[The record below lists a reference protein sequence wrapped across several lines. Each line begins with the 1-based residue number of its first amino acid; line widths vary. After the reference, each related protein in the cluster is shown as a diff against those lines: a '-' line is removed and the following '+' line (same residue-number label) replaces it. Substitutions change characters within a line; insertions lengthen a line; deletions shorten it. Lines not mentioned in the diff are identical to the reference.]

1 MEEDNYDINGDN
13 GQDFH
18 FNWNGDDRGNSSN
31 QELNINN
38 NQHQNQSFGNNNM
51 SNANSF
57 SHYGAQNRMPSTS
70 GLQNNRGLSSGQ
82 KDNNKN
88 NNEDSSIGSS
98 LKGNKNDRPFSDETN
113 NNNKSSDSST
123 NNDSN
128 KNDNKDNKSNNDS
141 SNNADNDNKSKGLGI
156 KRRLGN
162 AALGG
167 VKKGADGLNNLG
179 NDGTETDNP
188 DDPGNDVKEFGQNAT
203 NVAVGTAR
211 GLRKIIL
218 FIIKFPWVAII
229 IGIIILV
236 LFLIILFATSAG
248 SAFSGIKFSGWY
260 CNMYSPTTQEN
271 PGEVSS
277 FYGWRIWNN
286 KPDDHKG
293 IDISYNEKGAEI
305 RATHDGI
312 IKDTNYTDENAPGG
326 EYGVYILIEDPE
338 VTDEE
343 TKYRTYYA
351 HMCSLKEEQDLRDA
365 CLAGTYDRDCDSN
378 CKDVTDEEGNVIGHK
393 YIWSCGENEEEF
405 KKLIDSLKPGMKVE
419 KNQVIGYVSDTGY
432 RSGKCDFHLHF
443 EAREDNLK
451 DDPDKGFIATSPNR
465 FFTLE
470 NSTLG
475 CDPVLSS
482 GENATS
488 LDEILRWE
496 CEKPIII
503 DNPDDELVDYCAEYE
518 DITPPEYRFN
528 GDINIKRSS
537 VDENGNYVFEEGLGT
552 YVGEVCGYEPKPVNE
567 YGDECASGVFQYYNS
582 FLPSDDSKTWN
593 YFLNMRSEGNKFE
606 EYGYA
611 YGSARTYWNG
621 NSALGE
627 KGFKTGQEP
636 KPGSIFYT
644 DYSESKDESGK
655 PYGHVMA
662 VTKVE
667 GDTVY
672 VYECNGYTSKECGNY
687 TYTKDELD
695 DIPSIANK
703 GYIYIIDEENC
714 EWWKK
719 LYFY

>member
-1 MEEDNYDINGDN
+1 MDEDNNGINN
-13 GQDFH
+13 EQDYH
-18 FNWNGDDRGNSSN
+18 FNWNGDDRDNNFN

-38 NQHQNQSFGNNNM
+38 NQNQAFGNNNM

-57 SHYGAQNRMPSTS
+57 SHYNNQNRMPSTP
-70 GLQNNRGLSSGQ
+70 GLSQPNSGLSSGQ
-82 KDNNKN
+82 KDSNKN
-88 NNEDSSIGSS
+88 NNEDSSNDKKSDENS
-98 LKGNKNDRPFSDETN
+98 KKNDDKDNKNNSD
-113 NNNKSSDSST
+113 NNKSKDDSSK
-123 NNDSN
+123 NSE
-128 KNDNKDNKSNNDS
+128 NDNNESGG
-141 SNNADNDNKSKGLGI
+141 KGLGI
-156 KRRLGN
+156 KRRIGN

-167 VKKGADGLNNLG
+167 VKKGANAVNNLG
-179 NDGTETDNP
+179 NDGTENPENEEDNP
-188 DDPGNDVKEFGQNAT
+188 HIASTLGNAALSAGSMVKS
-203 NVAVGTAR
+203 VA
-211 GLRKIIL
+211 LIL
-218 FIIKFPWVAII
+218 IHHSWVLPI
-229 IGIIILV
+229 V
-236 LFLIILFATSAG
+236 LIALLAMFLIIFYAVTVG
-248 SAFSGIKFSGWY
+248 GVFSGIKFSGWY

-286 KPDDHKG
+286 RPDDHKG
-293 IDISYNEKGAEI
+293 IDISYEEKGAKI
-305 RATHDGI
+305 LATHDGKI
-312 IKDTNYTDENAPGG
+312 VETNYKDPNAPGE
-326 EYGVYILIEDPE
+326 EYGVYILIEDPK

-351 HMCSLKEEQDLRDA
+351 HMCSLEEELA
-365 CLAGTYDRDCDSN
+365 LKKKCLNGEYDRDCDNN
-378 CKDVTDEEGNVIGHK
+378 CKEIADEEGNIK
-393 YIWSCGENEEEF
+393 YEYVWSCGNSESEF
-405 KKLIDSLKPGMKVE
+405 RNLINKLQPGMTVK
-419 KNQVIGYVSDTGY
+419 KNDVIGYVSDTGY
-432 RSGKCDFHLHF
+432 RSGTCDFHLHF
-443 EAREDNLK
+443 EGREDNLN

-475 CDPVLSS
+475 CDPVQNS
-482 GENATS
+482 GENS
-488 LDEILRWE
+488 PNLGDVIRWE

-503 DNPDDELVDYCAEYE
+503 DNPDDKLVDYCAEYE
-518 DITPPEYRFN
+518 EITPKEYRFN
-528 GDINIKRSS
+528 GEINIKRSS

-582 FLPSDDSKTWN
+582 FLPSGDSKTWN

-644 DYSESKDESGK
+644 DYSKSKDESGK

-714 EWWKK
+714 E
-719 LYFY
+719 